1 MGTGASHAKKGGRQ
15 AAVLPYTSVSGA
27 EYEHAVAEQLSESP
41 FAYCF
46 AQMAKPTVPYTGDLR
61 AGVIMNAMD
70 ELAFLHRL
78 GDQAFGYMSR
88 QGREYFV
95 GLQSALKAAQKTD
108 PGLLIPNNVWYAF
121 RCMLIANDD
130 ETNPE
135 SLFAYNDI
143 QVHHILRHN
152 KHRVSLYGLND
163 ALASHYFQWYVLL
176 ETCTHHG
183 WDASEDSYKRI
194 FQVTASNVIQMP
206 NIIHATHRGTFDAAS
221 VMNKPGANLADCGTL
236 LESFV
241 QELNTA
247 YKAHACHCDF
257 IMVLFETP
265 KDYILATPLRLTYFS
280 QALQELQELRW
291 RNPLVATYLLAMD
304 EYQRATVAVARFFI
318 HHHRGS
324 MAALVSAILDGVK
337 TRETHPDPPNDL
349 LVINPPV
356 HTIYDLWAA
365 TKVFDLTESYAFIGQ
380 LIRPGVLGE
389 FDSNMGTRDMVTRTD
404 EEVVTVFLA
413 ACRHYRAFFQP
424 IGSIGPLAF
433 DYGYGEIAIQR
444 TQFTFEEIARVSDV
458 IDRPTR
464 LQDLVNILAYR
475 RSRAREILTQPS
487 LDAVASAMGS
497 RVQALI
503 RTLPP
508 LPEPQDHER
517 RPVRLEESAKNARLG
532 LQKAYTTRRKDE
544 ATKSMLSTVFDK
556 DKRRAGHHS
565 TFGTGSRQEYQKQ
578 WNLRQSATR
587 QHDARAKA
595 ALANRGL
602 STGASFDLSDMM
614 SEMSVGAAGAGGASG
629 ASGAGVGWGA
639 GGAGGTSGT
648 SGTSSVGWGA
658 GGAGGAGAAYAPAD
672 WPLAP
677 VGEDIAYA
685 SQSESDGEDSDGG
698 EEEEGGG
705 WDDDVKWGVRF

>member
-1 MGTGASHAKKGGRQ
+1 M
-15 AAVLPYTSVSGA
+15 
-27 EYEHAVAEQLSESP
+27 
-41 FAYCF
+41 
-46 AQMAKPTVPYTGDLR
+46 
-61 AGVIMNAMD
+61 
-70 ELAFLHRL
+70 
-78 GDQAFGYMSR
+78 
-88 QGREYFV
+88 
-95 GLQSALKAAQKTD
+95 
-108 PGLLIPNNVWYAF
+108 
-121 RCMLIANDD
+121 
-130 ETNPE
+130 
-135 SLFAYNDI
+135 
-143 QVHHILRHN
+143 
-152 KHRVSLYGLND
+152 
-163 ALASHYFQWYVLL
+163 
-176 ETCTHHG
+176 
-183 WDASEDSYKRI
+183 
-194 FQVTASNVIQMP
+194 
-206 NIIHATHRGTFDAAS
+206 
-221 VMNKPGANLADCGTL
+221 
-236 LESFV
+236 
-241 QELNTA
+241 
-247 YKAHACHCDF
+247 
-257 IMVLFETP
+257 
-265 KDYILATPLRLTYFS
+265 
-280 QALQELQELRW
+280 
-291 RNPLVATYLLAMD
+291 
-304 EYQRATVAVARFFI
+304 
-318 HHHRGS
+318 
-324 MAALVSAILDGVK
+324 
-337 TRETHPDPPNDL
+337 
-349 LVINPPV
+349 
-356 HTIYDLWAA
+356 
-365 TKVFDLTESYAFIGQ
+365 
-380 LIRPGVLGE
+380 
-389 FDSNMGTRDMVTRTD
+389 
-404 EEVVTVFLA
+404 
-413 ACRHYRAFFQP
+413 
-424 IGSIGPLAF
+424 
-433 DYGYGEIAIQR
+433 
-444 TQFTFEEIARVSDV
+444 

>member
-1 MGTGASHAKKGGRQ
+1 MGTGASHAKKGGRR

-241 QELNTA
+241 QELYTA

-265 KDYILATPLRLTYFS
+265 KDYIHATPLRLTYFS

-304 EYQRATVAVARFFI
+304 EYQRATVAVARFFM

-365 TKVFDLTESYAFIGQ
+365 TKVFDLSESYAFIGQ
-380 LIRPGVLGE
+380 LIRPGVLGDI
-389 FDSNMGTRDMVTRTD
+389 DSDMVTHTD

-413 ACRHYRAFFQP
+413 ACLEYGAFFQP
-424 IGSIGPLAF
+424 IGNVRPIVF
-433 DYGYGEIAIQR
+433 DYGDRAGLAIQR

-475 RSRAREILTQPS
+475 RTRAREILTQPS

-503 RTLPP
+503 RVLPP

-532 LQKAYTTRRKDE
+532 LQRAYTTRRKDE
-544 ATKSMLSTVFDK
+544 AAKSMLPAAVFDK

-614 SEMSVGAAGAGGASG
+614 SEMSVGAAGAGGAG
-629 ASGAGVGWGA
+629 GA
-639 GGAGGTSGT
+639 GGA
-648 SGTSSVGWGA
+648 SSVGWGA
-658 GGAGGAGAAYAPAD
+658 GAEGAGAAYAPAD

-698 EEEEGGG
+698 EEGEGGG